1 SKQPRRRPGLTFNP
15 MKSVFTALLGAAL
28 AIGLLLLLKG
38 IGLVDWLNGVIR
50 TAAGMPGEGAFISL
64 SGQLLI
70 ACFAALW
77 LAWVVVDMPSSR
89 RKWLI
94 MAGVIFLT
102 LTGAGVWALYGVF
115 FSPAVPIL
123 GALFSTTVTYVFCLI
138 GPGLLKN
145 RLEQIFGLS
154 ISRKHLFSLY
164 ERNAADV
171 LVPHRVSVTVAVLE
185 VDNHHAILESLP
197 ATEYAALT
205 SFYFSAAA
213 DFLADSGGF
222 LDECGGQNLRV
233 IFGAPVA
240 NENSAAAACRALL
253 QLKRRLDRLGAEAD
267 ERWHRALEFRIGAAT
282 GEVVAGVF
290 GANRNPV
297 FSIAGP
303 TVDHAHRLC
312 DLCEHYGSHFLI
324 GSETNQ
330 KAAESLESRPVD
342 FVALQGHETSEMFEV
357 LGAKNSLSPERTRS
371 RDHYWKGVIYA
382 REQRWDAAVEEFSR
396 ARVKGIPDPL
406 INFYLQRIER
416 ERNLP
421 SVLS

>member
-1 SKQPRRRPGLTFNP
+1 
-15 MKSVFTALLGAAL
+15 MKSVFTALFGAVLAVGFILAL
-28 AIGLLLLLKG
+28 QGVG
-38 IGLVDWLNGVIR
+38 FVDWLNGVIR
-50 TAAGMPGEGAFISL
+50 TASGMAGEGGYVGV

-70 ACFAALW
+70 ASVLAIW

-94 MAGVIFLT
+94 LSAVIFLT
-102 LTGAGVWALYGVF
+102 LTGAAVWSLYDVF
-115 FSPAVPIL
+115 FSPAVPVL
-123 GALFSTTVTYVFCLI
+123 SALFSTVITYAFCLV
-138 GPGLLKN
+138 GPAVLKN

-154 ISRKHLFSLY
+154 ISRKNLFALY

-185 VDNHHAILESLP
+185 VENHDAILKTLP
-197 ATEYAALT
+197 VADYAALT

-213 DFLADSGGF
+213 DFLADSGGL

-233 IFGAPVA
+233 IFGAPVTS
-240 NENSAAAACRALL
+240 ENSAADACRALL
-253 QLKRRLDRLGAEAD
+253 ELKRRLDKLGAEAD

-297 FSIAGP
+297 FSIAGS
-303 TVDHAHRLC
+303 TVDQAHRLC
-312 DLCEHYGSHFLI
+312 DLCETYGAHVLI
-324 GSETNQ
+324 CSETNQ
-330 KAAESLESRPVD
+330 KAADVIESRPVD
-342 FVALQGHETSEMFEV
+342 FVALQGHETSEVFEM
-357 LGAKNSLSPERTRS
+357 LGARGSLSPERTRG
-371 RDHYWKGVIYA
+371 RDAYWKGVIYA
-382 REQRWDAAVEEFSR
+382 RERRWDDAVDAFSR

-406 INFYLQRIER
+406 INFHLQRIER

-421 SVLS
+421 SVVS

>member
-1 SKQPRRRPGLTFNP
+1 

-38 IGLVDWLNGVIR
+38 LGFVDWLNGVIR
-50 TAAGMPGEGAFISL
+50 TASGMAGDGDFISL

-70 ACFAALW
+70 GCFLAIW

-89 RKWLI
+89 RKWVILI
-94 MAGVIFLT
+94 GVIFLT
-102 LTGAGVWALYGVF
+102 LTGAAVWSLYGVF
-115 FSPAVPIL
+115 FSPAVPVL
-123 GALFSTTVTYVFCLI
+123 SVLFSTGFTYAFCLI
-138 GPGLLKN
+138 GPGRLKN

-154 ISRKHLFSLY
+154 ISRKNLFALY
-164 ERNAADV
+164 EHSAGEV

-185 VDNHHAILESLP
+185 VDNHAAILESMP
-197 ATEYAALT
+197 VADYAALT

-213 DFLADSGGF
+213 DFLADAGGL
-222 LDECGGQNLRV
+222 LDECGGQNLRI
-233 IFGAPVA
+233 IFGAPVVS
-240 NENSAAAACRALL
+240 ENTAADACRALQEL
-253 QLKRRLDRLGAEAD
+253 RRRLDKLGAEAD
-267 ERWHRALEFRIGAAT
+267 ERWHRALEFRIGVAT

-297 FSIAGP
+297 FSVAGS

-312 DLCEHYGSHFLI
+312 DLCERYGTHALI
-324 GSETNQ
+324 CSETNQ
-330 KAAESLESRPVD
+330 LAAEVIESRPVD
-342 FVALQGHETSEMFEV
+342 FFALQGHETTELFEM
-357 LGAKNSLSPERTRS
+357 LGAKGSLSPERTRS

-382 REQRWDAAVEEFSR
+382 RERRWDEAVEALSR
-396 ARVKGIPDPL
+396 ARVKGIPDSL
-406 INFYLQRIER
+406 INFHLQRIER